1 MVNLYRIILAA
12 NLLLSAL
19 TANASSP
26 EVVNQLLSKGDYENA
41 LLEAESGLAAD
52 SENTR
57 LLLQKGFILIRL
69 RRLDQAE
76 EFYLNLIQSLPHN
89 PEPLNN
95 LGVIYQLK
103 REYGKA
109 IETFSETIAK
119 FPKFSRAYENLGDT
133 YIQVAR
139 ETYVKG
145 KNQSPSDEM
154 LGSKADLSQRFYRL
168 AKENLESATTTADPS
183 TKQPLKLSKAQMSK
197 PGTVSE
203 DGSRDNIMDF
213 LRSWSVD
220 WSKMDINAYF
230 DHYDVDFVP
239 SGGLDLA
246 TWKMRKSRVF
256 SEAEYIRIRVESIK
270 VLEFNQNQATLSFTQ
285 HYKSNTHQETSN
297 KTLMLKRHNDHWR
310 ITKEF

>member
-12 NLLLSAL
+12 GLLLAAL

-26 EVVNQLLSKGDYENA
+26 EIVERLLSKGEYKNA

-52 SENTR
+52 SKNTR

-76 EFYLNLIQSLPHN
+76 EFYLNLIQSLPQN
-89 PEPLNN
+89 PEPMNN

-103 REYGKA
+103 KEYQKA
-109 IETFSETIAK
+109 IEIFSETIAK

-145 KNQSPSDEM
+145 QNQSPSDKM

-168 AKENLESATTTADPS
+168 ASENLESATTNPTPS
-183 TKQPLKLSKAQMSK
+183 TKQPPILNSAQNSKQNTM
-197 PGTVSE
+197 SE
-203 DGSRDNIMDF
+203 DDSRDKIMDF
-213 LRSWSVD
+213 LRSWSID
-220 WSKMDINAYF
+220 WSKMDIKAYF
-230 DHYDVDFVP
+230 DHYDADFMP
-239 SGGLDLA
+239 SGGLDLN
-246 TWKMRKSRVF
+246 TWKKTKSRIF
-256 SEAEYIRIRVESIK
+256 SEVEYIRIRIESIK

-285 HYKSNTHQETSN
+285 HYKSNTHQETAK
-297 KTLMLKRHNDHWR
+297 KTLVLRRHDDRWR

>member
-1 MVNLYRIILAA
+1 MVNLYRIIFAA
-12 NLLLSAL
+12 SLLLSAL
-19 TANASSP
+19 AANASSP
-26 EVVNQLLSKGDYENA
+26 EIVNQLVLEGDYENA

-52 SENTR
+52 SKNTR

-89 PEPLNN
+89 PEPMNN

-109 IETFSETIAK
+109 IEVFSETTVK

-145 KNQSPSDEM
+145 QNQSPSDKM

-168 AKENLESATTTADPS
+168 ARENLEPATTTASPS
-183 TKQPLKLSKAQMSK
+183 TKQPLKLSE
-197 PGTVSE
+197 PGTVAE
-203 DGSRDNIMDF
+203 DDSRDNIMDF

-230 DHYDVDFVP
+230 DHYDVDFLP

-246 TWKMRKSRVF
+246 TWKMRKSRIF

-285 HYKSNTHQETSN
+285 HYKSNNHQETSK
-297 KTLMLKRHNDHWR
+297 KTLMLKRHNDRWL